1 MTFSDT
7 DKPIVWIDLE
17 MSGLDPEKEH
27 ILEVGIVVTD
37 SDLKMKIIGPNL
49 IITCRDEI
57 LERMD
62 DWNQKHHSESGLL
75 DAVKLSQIT
84 VEVAESHILDFL
96 KQVNVPYK
104 VAPLAGNSIHT
115 DRRFLQKFMPHLL
128 DYLSYKIIDVT
139 TFKHLCRR
147 WNNKVS

>member
-49 IITCRDEI
+49 IITCRDEV

-62 DWNQKHHSESGLL
+62 DWN
-75 DAVKLSQIT
+75 
-84 VEVAESHILDFL
+84 
-96 KQVNVPYK
+96 
-104 VAPLAGNSIHT
+104 
-115 DRRFLQKFMPHLL
+115 
-128 DYLSYKIIDVT
+128 
-139 TFKHLCRR
+139 
-147 WNNKVS
+147 